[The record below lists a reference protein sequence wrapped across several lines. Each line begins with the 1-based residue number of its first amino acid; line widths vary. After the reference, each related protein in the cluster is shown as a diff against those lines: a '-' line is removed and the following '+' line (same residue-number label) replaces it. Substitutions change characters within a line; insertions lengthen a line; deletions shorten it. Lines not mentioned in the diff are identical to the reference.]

1 MTLAAG
7 AFLGPYEILS
17 PAGAGGM
24 GEVYRARDT
33 RLDRIVALKVMPVHL
48 AGDPALRE
56 RFVREARSIS
66 HLNHPNICTLHDVG
80 CDNGVDYLV
89 MEYLEGETLADL
101 IARGPVPLKMALEI
115 ALQIGAALERAHT
128 AGIIHRDL
136 KPSNIFLIRNAGSA
150 AMPHA
155 KLLDF
160 GLAKSVSAVVT
171 PETVAP
177 TLAQALTGQGTILGT
192 LQYMAPEQ
200 LEGREADARVDIF
213 AFAAVLYEMLTG
225 RRAFSGKSQ
234 ASLIAAI
241 LSVDPPAVSS
251 VQPISPPVLDHVI
264 SRALAKDPVDRWTS
278 MHDVV
283 HQLRWIAAT
292 PGAGSAAPVRVA
304 NPWRERRWWIAAATV
319 LAAAL
324 AITVAMSLPREAS
337 EPTSFH
343 FEVPPPPGTTFLSTG
358 FATIYMA
365 PVLSH
370 DGSQMIVPAIGDDG
384 VRRLWLRRLNS
395 AAPTLLPRTEGAF
408 LPFWSPDDRSIGFF
422 SEGKLMRL
430 DLPGSPPQPLCDA
443 PTGVGGTWGKNG
455 VIVFAPAA
463 DMPLHRV
470 AATGGAA
477 AAVTTLDQASEHVS
491 HRFPYF
497 LPDGRHF
504 LYLARGA
511 KSDLSAILIGDV
523 DSATTQRLMK
533 STQGAVF
540 APPNWLIYLS
550 GGTSPGGALGGT
562 LFIQRFDPEARQ
574 LAGDPIILQQ
584 DVGADEGGQG
594 AYSFSDQG
602 TFVYRTVRVSRHD
615 SLNWY
620 TRTGVLE
627 STIGDPG
634 EYTVPRLSPDG
645 RRLAVTIGGAIW
657 IRDLARGTSFR
668 LTNGPAHC
676 CSVWSPDGTRV
687 AYRRGPQDIAI
698 KAASG
703 TGAET
708 VVLANGAT
716 NTPTYW
722 TSDGQAI
729 LFQTAGRN
737 RIDTMLLPIADPR
750 SPRPVLQSPFSEE
763 QAQLSPDGRY
773 IAFTSDESGQP
784 QIYVLDYPALSEKW
798 AISTRGGADPQ
809 WRADG
814 LELFFLAADHK
825 LMSVPIRPGK
835 IFDPGIPTPLFQA
848 RVTGLTDVRTHYQVS
863 RDGQRFLVS
872 TISQADRG
880 SPIQVVVN
888 WPSTLG
894 NPQSAAGS
902 Q

>member
-1 MTLAAG
+1 MTLPSG

-33 RLDRIVALKVMPVHL
+33 RLDRIVALKVMPAHL

-56 RFVREARSIS
+56 RFEREARSIS

-80 CDNGVDYLV
+80 SDRGVEYLV

-101 IARGPVPLKMALEI
+101 VARGPVPLKMALEI
-115 ALQIGAALERAHT
+115 AVQIGAALERAHS

-136 KPSNIFLIRNAGSA
+136 KPSNIFLVRGAGSSSS
-150 AMPHA
+150 PHA

-160 GLAKSVSAVVT
+160 GLAKSVSAVIAS
-171 PETVAP
+171 ETAPP
-177 TLAQALTGQGTILGT
+177 TLAQALTGQGAILGT
-192 LQYMAPEQ
+192 LEYMAPEQ
-200 LEGREADARVDIF
+200 LEGHEADARADIF

-225 RRAFSGKSQ
+225 KRAFTGRSQ

-241 LSVDPPAVSS
+241 LSVDPPAVST
-251 VQPISPPVLDHVI
+251 VQHVTPPVLDHVI
-264 SRALAKDPVDRWTS
+264 SRAMAKDPVDRWSS
-278 MHDVV
+278 MHDVL
-283 HQLRWIAAT
+283 HQLRWIAAN
-292 PGAGSAAPVRVA
+292 PGVASAVPPPAA
-304 NPWRERRWWIAAATV
+304 NPWRERRWWIAAAAV

-324 AITVAMSLPREAS
+324 AITVAMLLRRETN
-337 EPTSFH
+337 EPTAFH

-384 VRRLWLRRLNS
+384 VRRLWLRRLDA
-395 AAPTLLPRTEGAF
+395 AAPTLLPRTEGGF

-422 SEGKLMRL
+422 SEGRLMRL
-430 DLPGSPPQPLCDA
+430 DLPGGPPQPLCDA
-443 PTGVGGTWGKNG
+443 PTGFGGTWSKDG

-470 AATGGAA
+470 ATTGGAA
-477 AAVTTLDQASEHVS
+477 VAVTALDKASEHVS

-511 KSDLSAILIGDV
+511 KSDLSAILVGDI
-523 DSATTQRLMK
+523 DSATTQQLMK

-540 APPNWLIYLS
+540 SPPNWLIYLS
-550 GGTSPGGALGGT
+550 GSASASGALGGT
-562 LFIQRFDPEARQ
+562 LFVQRFDPETRQ
-574 LAGDPIILQQ
+574 LAGDPVILQQ

-594 AYSFSDQG
+594 AYSFSDRG
-602 TFVYRTVRVSRHD
+602 TFVYRTVRGGRQD

-627 STIGDPG
+627 STVGDPG

-645 RRLAVTIGGAIW
+645 RRLALAIGGAIW
-657 IRDLARGTSFR
+657 IRDLARGTLFR

-676 CSVWSPDGTRV
+676 CSVWSPDGTRL

-703 TGAET
+703 TGDET

-722 TSDGQAI
+722 TSDGQAL

-737 RIDTMLLPIADPR
+737 RVDTMLLPLTEPR
-750 SPRPVLQSPFSEE
+750 TPKPVLQSPFSEE
-763 QAQLSPDGRY
+763 QAQLSPDGRF

-784 QIYVLDYPALSEKW
+784 QIYVLDYPALTEKW
-798 AISTRGGADPQ
+798 VISTRGGADPQ

-814 LELFFLAADHK
+814 SELFFIGADHK
-825 LMSVPIRPGK
+825 LMSVAIKPGK

-880 SPIQVVVN
+880 APIQVVIN

-894 NPQSAAGS
+894 NPQSPAER